1 VSDIDL
7 HKHLIGRQG
16 SRLALNTPVLVMD
29 RDALQRNVEAM
40 AAFARERGLALRPHA
55 KTHKSVEIAQ
65 LQMAAGAVGV
75 CCAKLGEAE
84 ALAAGGIEN
93 ILITSPVVTP
103 QAIERLMA
111 LNARISDLRVVADNP
126 DNVDT
131 LAAAAKEAGK
141 ALAILVDIDP
151 GIRRTGV
158 PSAEAAVA
166 LAKSITDAPSLR
178 YAGVQYYCG
187 AQQHIESYADRRAA
201 IADRTEYLRS
211 VIEALNAASLP
222 PDVVT
227 GGGTGTHRIDA
238 ELGVLTELQTGS
250 YVFMD
255 KQYLDCDLDGQA
267 GRPFE
272 TSLFVD
278 AHVISA
284 NSSSMATIDAGF
296 KALSTDGGLPV
307 VKDGAPEG
315 AMFVFMGDEHG
326 ALIAP
331 DHAFR
336 IGDHISLAVPHCD
349 PTVNLYDAYH
359 VVRDGTLIGI
369 WPVSARGHSR

>member
-7 HKHLIGRQG
+7 HRHLIARQG
-16 SRLALNTPVLVMD
+16 SRLALNTPVLVID
-29 RDALQRNVEAM
+29 RDALQRNIETL
-40 AAFARERGLALRPHA
+40 AAFVRERGMALRPHA
-55 KTHKSVEIAQ
+55 KTHKSLDVAR
-65 LQMAAGAVGV
+65 LQITAGAVGV

-84 ALAAGGIEN
+84 VLAAGGVN
-93 ILITSPVVTP
+93 DILITSPVVTP
-103 QAIERLMA
+103 QAIDRLVA
-111 LNARISDLRVVADNP
+111 VNGRIGDLRIVVDNP
-126 DNVDT
+126 SNVEV
-131 LAAAAKEAGK
+131 LAASTKAAGQS
-141 ALAILVDIDP
+141 LAVLIDIDP

-158 PSAEAAVA
+158 ASPDAAVE
-166 LAKSITDAPSLR
+166 LARLISKSSTLR
-178 YAGVQYYCG
+178 LAGVQYYCG
-187 AQQHIESYADRRAA
+187 SQQHIGSYADRRAA
-201 IADRTEYLRS
+201 IKERTLYLQE
-211 VIEALNAASLP
+211 VIAALTSAGFA

-238 ELGVLTELQTGS
+238 ELGVLTELQAGS

-255 KQYLDCDLDGQA
+255 KQYGDCDLDGEGGA
-267 GRPFE
+267 PFE

-284 NSSSMATIDAGF
+284 NSASMATIDAGF
-296 KALSTDGGLPV
+296 KALATDGGLPV
-307 VKDGAPEG
+307 VVDGAPAG
-315 AMFVFMGDEHG
+315 SMFVFMGDEHG

-359 VVRDGTLIGI
+359 VVRDGTLIDI
-369 WPVSARGHSR
+369 WPVSARGRSR